1 MINLI
6 VLISLITI
14 IHNERKSFK
23 ELIDIY
29 LNKLDINDAYLSY
42 DQYISLLK
50 TLKEDYP
57 NYLELS
63 SIGKTYEGNEMPLII
78 MKSPFISN
86 EELSKNNLAE
96 TKNTIN
102 YTNIYKT
109 NNNSNNNSNETY
121 LIDNSLYNKSGIFF
135 TGMHHG
141 REPVS
146 MMMNIY
152 LILHLLSLPKV
163 YLHLFLSSANIYF
176 VPIINIDA
184 YKYNSEKYLSTFSL
198 SNANIRK
205 NRKPHRN
212 ITCSEKDIGVDLNRN
227 YDYYFGEDNKGSSGS
242 PCDEQYR
249 GEYPFSEPETKNI
262 KNFVDIHPDIKITF
276 NYHAWGNL
284 IITPFNYLKSN
295 NSIKVLQNEFPIF
308 YKMYEDFKNEANF
321 PINFSFGNADKTIFY
336 MSNGEATDWFLGKKK
351 ILSFSPELGNGN
363 KNSDVFF
370 PNKNITFDILEKN
383 LNSALYAIQ
392 KSMFYF
398 KIELLKAE
406 YSPCI
411 YKTRYS
417 DIYFNNQRNGN
428 NNLRDIEL
436 KNCFVDEMI
445 LYAKIK
451 MTNFGFGTYRP
462 GIEFN
467 YNQFVHGNNNI
478 NENDNKRYFYFLALD
493 LKVNLDN
500 IKSICYWSNLLKNT
514 NNDINNKYNKS
525 YDTQRDELKIRCA
538 NNKGDELSDMKVF
551 IDTEIKS
558 LESIIINIQI
568 ILKRDSFNERK
579 DIIKRNKNQRFLENI
594 QNNNIFNDK
603 KKKNTNENET
613 NELIKLYT
621 KKKRIIKSENLNG
634 EIIEWKFNSPSIII
648 KFEDFDKTK
657 TSQLIEIKNN
667 PFRFLTYIIC
677 SASIMIFFI
686 CRIIK
691 ILNLRAINN
700 MPMNSVN
707 NERRELNGN
716 RNGNVVNYEDIN
728 QFRRQNNSINNQPNN
743 HNNHNA
749 YQIARDDSEYSNS
762 DSS

>member
-1 MINLI
+1 MLNLI
-6 VLISLITI
+6 LLISLISTI
-14 IHNERKSFK
+14 ITHNERKSFK

-29 LNKLDINDAYLSY
+29 LSKLDINDAYLSY

-78 MKSPFISN
+78 IKSPFISN
-86 EELSKNNLAE
+86 EELSKKNSTETQNL
-96 TKNTIN
+96 TIN
-102 YTNIYKT
+102 YTNIYKI
-109 NNNSNNNSNETY
+109 NNNSNNSNETY
-121 LIDNSLYNKSGIFF
+121 LIDISLYNKSGIFF

-163 YLHLFLSSANIYF
+163 YLHLFLSSTNIYF

-198 SNANIRK
+198 KDANIRK
-205 NRKPHRN
+205 NRKPHKN
-212 ITCSEKDIGVDLNRN
+212 ITCSQKDIGVDLNRN
-227 YDYYFGEDNKGSSGS
+227 YDFYFGEDNKGSSGS

-249 GEYPFSEPETKNI
+249 GEYPFSEPETNNI

-276 NYHAWGNL
+276 NYHTWGNL

-295 NSIKVLQNEFPIF
+295 NSLKLLQNEFPIY

-370 PNKNITFDILEKN
+370 PNKNITFDILDKN

-411 YKTRYS
+411 YNTRYS
-417 DIYFNNQRNGN
+417 DIYFNNQRYEN

-445 LYAKIK
+445 LFAKVK
-451 MTNFGFGTYRP
+451 MTNYGFGTYKP

-467 YNQFVHGNNNI
+467 YNQFVHGNNN
-478 NENDNKRYFYFLALD
+478 NTNDNDNKRYFYFLALD

-500 IKSICYWSNLLKNT
+500 IKSICYWSNLLKNQS
-514 NNDINNKYNKS
+514 NDINNKYNKS
-525 YDTQRDELKIRCA
+525 NDAQREEFKIRCA
-538 NNKGDELSDMKVF
+538 NSKGDELSDMKVF
-551 IDTEIKS
+551 IDTEIKF

-579 DIIKRNKNQRFLENI
+579 EIIKRLKKQRFLEYI
-594 QNNNIFNDK
+594 HNNNITNDI
-603 KKKNTNENET
+603 KNKNINENET
-613 NELIKLYT
+613 SDLIKLYT

-648 KFEDFDKTK
+648 KFEDFNETK
-657 TSQLIEIKNN
+657 TNQLIIIKQK
-667 PFRFLTYIIC
+667 PFKFITYMIC
-677 SASIMIFFI
+677 SVSIMIFVI
-686 CRIIK
+686 YRIIK
-691 ILNLRAINN
+691 TMGLREIGII
-700 MPMNSVN
+700 PMNSV

-716 RNGNVVNYEDIN
+716 PVNYFEDIN
-728 QFRRQNNSINNQPNN
+728 QFRNQNNSINNQPNN